1 MDGSCYNL
9 KFVEKCRG
17 LNVTESSQQADIIWE
32 QIRSEVEGAWASVFR
47 VVNTIIEHHERFG
60 FTLIERKI
68 SPSFQDILFSLKV
81 MDALLDAFPDDDY
94 STSRMVLNAKQ
105 QINNIEQVVTALKHN
120 EQHDYEQAMEK
131 LRSQAQF

>member
-1 MDGSCYNL
+1 M
-9 KFVEKCRG
+9 
-17 LNVTESSQQADIIWE
+17 TESSQQADIIWE